1 MKILIACDM
10 EGITG
15 VVKWDH
21 VDSAHPEYVRFRRLM
36 TADVNAAI
44 RGAMDAGAAEVL
56 VVDGHG
62 GNTNLLIEELDPRAR
77 YNAGSLPPFS
87 MVQGVE
93 TAPAA
98 AMFVGYHARAGAPD
112 AILGHTWSSSRVANV
127 WLHGEPIGEIGINA
141 ALCGHYGVPVLM
153 ISGDQTACGE
163 AAALL
168 GAVETAVVKQA
179 HGNMA
184 ADCLS
189 PAAAQEA
196 IRAAAARAVA
206 RLQAGQAPAPYRPA
220 APFSMAADFLQLEMA
235 ARAAVLPGV
244 QWDGSR
250 RIEFTAPDMPTAFR
264 YFWAAAFLARG

>member
-21 VDSAHPEYVRFRRLM
+21 VDSKHPEYGRFRRLM

-44 RGAMDAGAAEVL
+44 HGSFDAGADEVL

-62 GNTNLLIEELDPRAR
+62 GNTNLLLEELDARAR

-93 TAPAA
+93 TGPDAV
-98 AMFVGYHARAGAPD
+98 MFVGYHARIGAPD
-112 AILGHTWSSSRVANV
+112 AILGHTWSASRVANV
-127 WLHGEPIGEIGINA
+127 WLHGELIGEIGINA
-141 ALCGHYGVPVLM
+141 ALCGHYGVPVVM
-153 ISGDQTACGE
+153 ISGDQTACAE

-168 GAVETAVVKQA
+168 GPVETATVKQA

-189 PAAAQEA
+189 PEIAHEA
-196 IRAAAARAVA
+196 ICAAAARAVA
-206 RLQAGQAPAPYRPA
+206 RLQAGESPAPYRPT
-220 APFSMAADFLQLEMA
+220 APIAMTVDFHQVEMA
-235 ARAAVLPGV
+235 ARAAVVPGV

-264 YFWAAAFLARG
+264 YFWAAVMLAR